1 MTRQVSAVL
10 GIVVGCTLDKISRS
24 ASRMSKSRPILY
36 GGHSLEPR
44 GISLATSV
52 IRDWREV
59 IQVSTEHR
67 WRDFSWKTCFLIWCS
82 YHCRPA
88 CDGAA
93 LLNVRFILSK
103 GKSPGLQEKCS
114 KIGWKRMFW
123 SGGGFAKT
131 AFEDE
136 LRTWH
141 PSTTIVSKT
150 VDFGSWLMQ
159 AVWFQEPGRA
169 WGWSKDFKAL
179 RRSSWWHCGPKIKL
193 RRSLRNR
200 AEHIMM
206 STLGAI
212 RCRDT
217 IFGIYSNTTQ
227 FPPTE
232 EENTYFEHGS
242 MFCVENKCFGFL
254 SLWLP
259 QWALISIFGRPNFSL
274 AFLKWRCENRFSIKS

>member
-1 MTRQVSAVL
+1 MRWFKYQLSIDAVTSHERYVFLYNALIIICLLAMEQHCSTSGLFWAKKNYRVS
-10 GIVVGCTLDKISRS
+10 
-24 ASRMSKSRPILY
+24 
-36 GGHSLEPR
+36 
-44 GISLATSV
+44 
-52 IRDWREV
+52 
-59 IQVSTEHR
+59 QQ
-67 WRDFSWKTCFLIWCS
+67 
-82 YHCRPA
+82 
-88 CDGAA
+88 
-93 LLNVRFILSK
+93 NVKDR
-103 GKSPGLQEKCS
+103 LQENFLK
-114 KIGWKRMFW
+114 W
-123 SGGGFAKT
+123 GGFAKT

-179 RRSSWWHCGPKIKL
+179 RRSSWKYRWPKIKL

-200 AEHIMM
+200 AEHIIM

-212 RCRDT
+212 GCRDT
-217 IFGIYSNTTQ
+217 IFGIHSNATIQ

-232 EENTYFEHGS
+232 EENTYFEHS
-242 MFCVENKCFGFL
+242 TIFYVEQKCFGFL

-259 QWALISIFGRPNFSL
+259 QWALI
-274 AFLKWRCENRFSIKS
+274 